1 MGVAMERVTLRRAG
15 GSLVLTIP
23 RAHASTLGLS
33 EGERMLVSIADGKL
47 IAAPHVA
54 APPRYQMDEL
64 LAQCDAQAPLTRE
77 DAEWLA
83 AKPVGEEFN

>member
-1 MGVAMERVTLRRAG
+1 
-15 GSLVLTIP
+15 
-23 RAHASTLGLS
+23 
-33 EGERMLVSIADGKL
+33 MLVSIADGKL